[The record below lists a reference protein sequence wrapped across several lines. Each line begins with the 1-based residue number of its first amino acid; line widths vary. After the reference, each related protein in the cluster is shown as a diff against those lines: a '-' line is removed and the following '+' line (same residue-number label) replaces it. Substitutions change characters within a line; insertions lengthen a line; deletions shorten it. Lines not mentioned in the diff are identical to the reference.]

1 MGITNLDGTAVW
13 SDLEAA
19 FRQLFQRKEIAAT
32 IDVDHTV
39 DTPRRIAKMYEEMYS
54 GCGRDPRLPLQRTFK
69 NSHYDEMIYVND
81 MRFISSCAH
90 HGLPFIGKAHF
101 AYLPGD
107 RLVGLSKIPRLLEI
121 LAHRP
126 QVQEKLTVEI
136 VDIFCEVLAPKGC
149 GVVMEAIHC
158 CMSIRGVANH
168 SAYSKTTAIRGSFR
182 EPNVKVE
189 FLDGVRKSG
198 GQLWP

>member
-1 MGITNLDGTAVW
+1 MGISRLDGTAVW
-13 SDLEAA
+13 SDLEDA

-32 IDVDHTV
+32 IGEDHTA

-54 GCGRDPRLPLQRTFK
+54 GCYFDPKEPLKRTFK
-69 NSHYDEMIYVND
+69 NKGYDEIIYVND

-101 AYLPGD
+101 AYLPD
-107 RLVGLSKIPRLLEI
+107 EKLVGLSKIPRLLEI

-126 QVQEKLTVEI
+126 QVQEKLTIEM
-136 VDIFCEVLAPKGC
+136 VDTFVGALYPKGC
-149 GVVMEAIHC
+149 GLVMEAIHC
-158 CMSIRGVANH
+158 CMSIRGVENH
-168 SAYSKTTAIRGSFR
+168 SAYTKTTAIRGCFK
-182 EPNVKVE
+182 EPSVKAE

>member
-1 MGITNLDGTAVW
+1 MGVIGLSGAVY
-13 SDLEAA
+13 SDLEDA
-19 FRQLFQRKEIAAT
+19 FRQLFNQKNIAGS
-32 IDVDHTV
+32 IDKDHIE
-39 DTPRRIAKMYEEMYS
+39 DTPRRIAKMYEELYS
-54 GCGRDPRLPLQRTFK
+54 GCDRDPKEVLQRTFK
-69 NSHYDEMIYVND
+69 NKGYDEIIYVND

-101 AYLPGD
+101 AYLPRQ

-126 QVQEKLTVEI
+126 QVQEKLTIEM
-136 VDIFCEVLAPKGC
+136 VDTFMGELYPLGC
-149 GVVMEAIHC
+149 GIVMEAIHC
-158 CMSIRGVANH
+158 CMSIRGVENH
-168 SAYSKTTAIRGSFR
+168 SAYTKTTAIRGVFK
-182 EPNVKVE
+182 EPTVKAE